1 MAKAL
6 VMHRLSVANNNM
18 LKSFN
23 GPLLFYFF
31 NEPLLFYFLV
41 VKAIELFEPLVVG
54 RDVQNIFDDFANYWR
69 ELVNED
75 QIRWVRE
82 IFFYAS
88 LHLDKYAP
96 LLL

>member
-1 MAKAL
+1 
-6 VMHRLSVANNNM
+6 M

-82 IFFYAS
+82 IFFLCFSPLRQVRSPLAI
-88 LHLDKYAP
+88 A
-96 LLL
+96 LLLDARMILK

>member
-23 GPLLFYFF
+23 G
-31 NEPLLFYFLV
+31 PLLFYFLV